1 MPLENNIN
9 NLSNEL
15 LNEIHSVCDEFGL
28 NSLRKA
34 LKSVRNFAEQNL
46 FLDMAV
52 LGQFKAGKSSF
63 LNCLI
68 NKSLLPVGSIPV
80 TSVITRISYGPD
92 EKASVTFVGGE
103 SKAIP
108 LSEIQ
113 QYVSESGNPGN
124 IKDVL
129 LVDIEVPTLSNLKA
143 VRLVDTP
150 GIGSVWRHNTETT
163 TSWFP
168 ETGAALFIIS
178 AERPISENELTLL
191 QEIHSYSPEIA
202 VVITKVDLFEEEKIK
217 EIESFTRDV
226 LQRSFEREFPLFRYS
241 SFFNT
246 SDYNR
251 EIEQKVLRPVSQNR
265 DDVFIKVLLHKI
277 TTLVDTC
284 LSYLEISY
292 KSSLKLESEKS
303 RLKEMILDEHLNSS
317 FVRRELQLITSSY
330 KEKTR
335 ESVRVYLDAYSKGIE
350 EKLLSEYE
358 TAFKFWKGNLN
369 RVTRQYET
377 WLKETLE
384 SRLHEILISEEKSF
398 ELLNT
403 VRKHLAFYLKSFRE
417 RLSHNLEEVLGVQ
430 LKLEDWEI
438 NLRELKRPDIS
449 ISRSFD
455 SHLDMLW
462 FLFPMFIFRNV
473 FRRYFAG
480 QINYEIEKNL
490 HRMTS
495 DLNGKIN
502 KEIDALMTQALAYMN
517 EELSMI
523 ETLLSENK
531 GESHYILERINTIT
545 SRAKE
550 LQKEGDR
557 QNGKSEK
564 E

>member
-1 MPLENNIN
+1 MRSENKIN
-9 NLSNEL
+9 NLSGEL
-15 LNEIHSVCDEFGL
+15 LKEIHSVCDEFGL
-28 NSLRKA
+28 NSLKKT
-34 LKSVRNFAEQNL
+34 LKSVRKFAEQNQY
-46 FLDMAV
+46 LDIAV

-63 LNCLI
+63 LNCFI

-80 TSVITRISYGPD
+80 TSVITRISYGPEEKATVTFAD
-92 EKASVTFVGGE
+92 EKNRV
-103 SKAIP
+103 IP
-108 LSEIQ
+108 LPDVQ

-129 LVDIEVPTLSNLKA
+129 LVDIEVPTLNSLKV

-168 ETGAALFIIS
+168 ETGAALFVIS
-178 AERPISENELTLL
+178 AERPISENELALL

-226 LQRSFEREFPLFRYS
+226 LKKSFGREFPIFRYS

-246 SDYNR
+246 REYNR
-251 EIEQKVLRPVSQNR
+251 EIEQKVLQPVSQNR
-265 DDVFIKVLLHKI
+265 DEVFIKVLLHKI

-292 KSSLKLESEKS
+292 KSSLRVESEKS

-317 FVRRELQLITSSY
+317 FVRRELQLITGSY
-330 KEKTR
+330 KAKTR
-335 ESVRVYLDAYSKGIE
+335 ESIRAYLDSYRKEIE
-350 EKLLSEYE
+350 ERLGLEYE
-358 TAFKFWKGNLN
+358 TAFKSWEGNLS
-369 RVTRQYET
+369 RVTKQYET

-384 SRLHEILISEEKSF
+384 SHLQEILIGEEKSF
-398 ELLNT
+398 ELLNA
-403 VRKHLAFYLKSFRE
+403 VRKHLSFYLRSFRE
-417 RLSHNLEEVLGVQ
+417 RLSHNLEQVLGVQ

-438 NLRELKRPDIS
+438 DLRELKRPDIS

-455 SHLDMLW
+455 SHLDLLW

-480 QINYEIEKNL
+480 QIGYEVEKNL
-490 HRMTS
+490 HRLTS

-531 GESHYILERINTIT
+531 GESSYILERINTIT
-545 SRAKE
+545 SRAQD
-550 LQKEGDR
+550 LQTR
-557 QNGKSEK
+557 NGSDISTSL
-564 E
+564 